1 MRTAWLPLAA
11 LLVASTALTSR
22 AADAPFE
29 KHVLTTD
36 YLADGV
42 TTADVNRDGHL
53 DIIAG
58 PWWYEGPGF
67 KTRHPVYPA
76 GKFDPAAGGTDCL
89 LCFSYDFNDDG
100 FPDVLVLGRVHLH
113 PARWYENPGKDGL
126 ARGDLWKEHFVFERI
141 RGESP
146 AFVDIDADG
155 KPELICHWD
164 NRWGMLSP
172 EGSAP
177 TKPWTFKPVT
187 AAGNYNQFYHG
198 TGVADLNADGRL
210 DLILND
216 GWFEQPPRGQAG
228 EWPFHPFKLAEKG
241 GAQILAIDVN
251 GDGLSDLVSSLDAH
265 GWGLAWFEQV
275 RSPDGRITFKKHPIM
290 GDRSEESKYGAA
302 FTQLHALATADLDG
316 DGLPD
321 FVTGKRRWAHGPTGD
336 IEPAAPAV
344 VYWFQLVRE
353 SGKEPRFVPHLIDD
367 QSGIGVQ
374 IHIADVNADGRPD
387 VLTTSKLGVFLFINK
402 MQKN

>member
-1 MRTAWLPLAA
+1 MRTAWVLLAA
-11 LLVASTALTSR
+11 LLIAFTSL
-22 AADAPFE
+22 AAGSPDFE
-29 KHVLTTD
+29 KHTLTTD

-53 DIIAG
+53 DVIAG
-58 PWWYEGPGF
+58 PYWYEGPDF
-67 KTRHPVYPA
+67 KTRHPIYPT
-76 GKFDPAAGGTDCL
+76 GKFDPAAGGTDCM
-89 LCFSYDFNDDG
+89 LCFPYDFNGDG

-113 PARWYENPGKDGL
+113 PARWYENRGKDGL

-146 AFVDIDADG
+146 PFVDIDADG
-155 KPELICHWD
+155 KAELICHWD
-164 NRWGMLSP
+164 NRWGLLSP
-172 EGSAP
+172 DWADP

-198 TGVADLNADGRL
+198 TGVADVNGDGRL

-251 GDGLSDLVSSLDAH
+251 SDGLPDLVSSLDAH
-265 GWGLAWFEQV
+265 GWGFAWFEQV
-275 RSPDGRITFKKHPIM
+275 RAPDGQITFKKHSIM
-290 GDRSEESKYGAA
+290 GDRSEETKYGAA

-321 FVTGKRRWAHGPTGD
+321 IVTGKRRWAHGPTGD
-336 IEPAAPAV
+336 IEPAAPPV

-353 SGKEPRFVPHLIDD
+353 PGKEPRFVPHLIDD

-374 IHIADVNADGRPD
+374 IHIADVNADGLPD

-402 MQKN
+402 MQKR